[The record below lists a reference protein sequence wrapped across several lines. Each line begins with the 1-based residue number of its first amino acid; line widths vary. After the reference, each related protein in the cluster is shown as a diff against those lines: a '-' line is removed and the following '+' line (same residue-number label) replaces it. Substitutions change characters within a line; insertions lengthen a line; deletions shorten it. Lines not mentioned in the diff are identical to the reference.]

1 MELTWMLGH
10 LDYMLLLFLRVSG
23 LLIGSPIFGRKN
35 VPNIA
40 KIGFC
45 GILSVLFLYG
55 AGMPETWVSYRTV
68 LEYALTCVRELL
80 FGFAM
85 GFVLSAMFAVALTA
99 GGMMD
104 TQIGFSMVS
113 VYDPQNNTQAPVSG
127 NLLNIMLIVLFFSM
141 DGHLKLIGMLY
152 RTLETVPIGHA
163 VPAMQIALTAVEVM
177 SQSLVLSVMVA
188 MPVVAAGLVLE
199 FALGAMIKTVPQ
211 MNMFV
216 VGLPVKIIVGLLVLG
231 GALTVFAD
239 FSKGIFGMAFDF
251 IDKMFGYLQGV

>member
-1 MELTWMLGH
+1 MFGH

-55 AGMPETWVSYRTV
+55 AGMPEAWVSYRTV

-85 GFVLSAMFAVALTA
+85 GFVLTAMFAVALTA
-99 GGMMD
+99 GSMID
-104 TQIGFSMVS
+104 TQVGFSMVS
-113 VYDPQNNTQAPVSG
+113 IYDPQNNTQAPISG
-127 NLLNIMLIVLFFSM
+127 NMLNIMLIVLFFSM

-152 RTLETVPIGHA
+152 STLETVPIGHA
-163 VPAMQIALTAVEVM
+163 VPASQIMLVAIELM
-177 SQSLVLSVMVA
+177 SKSLVLSVMVA
-188 MPVVAAGLVLE
+188 MPVIAAGLVLE

-216 VGLPVKIIVGLLVLG
+216 VGLPLKIIIGLLVLG
-231 GALTVFAD
+231 SALTVFAD
-239 FSKGIFGMAFDF
+239 FSGGIFSTAFDL
-251 IDKMFGYLQGV
+251 IDHMFGYLQGA